1 MEMVSQRRS
10 LIKKQT
16 PKMKKEKSKL
26 KKSNIKQLYLM
37 MLLPV
42 LQVFIFHYVPMFG
55 VVIAFKDYKYGL
67 GIFDSE
73 WVGLDN
79 FRTLMS
85 TADFALAVKNTV
97 VMNICFIVFVMAF
110 SLLLAVILYGIKSRG
125 AVKTYQTVLI
135 TPKFI
140 SWVIAGYMVYA
151 FLDPNYGMLNDII
164 VRFGGEPIQWYSDPD
179 LWPPI
184 LIIAY
189 LWKFVGMDM
198 ILFYSAL
205 MGIDTTLYE
214 AAEIDGAS
222 KIKQFIHVTV
232 PCIAPMICMLLI
244 TKCGH
249 IFKGDFG
256 LFYQLPRN
264 QGVLYPT
271 TDVLDTYI
279 FRVLRV
285 NSNPS
290 LSAAAGLIQS
300 VVGFGMVLL
309 VNKIIKTINPDNS
322 LF

>member
-10 LIKKQT
+10 LIKKKT

-97 VMNICFIVFVMAF
+97 VMNICFIIFVMAF

-222 KIKQFIHVTV
+222 KFKQFIHVTV

>member
-1 MEMVSQRRS
+1 MDTIAQKRGLLKPRS
-10 LIKKQT
+10 KKTKKQ
-16 PKMKKEKSKL
+16 KSKL
-26 KKSNIKQLYLM
+26 RRSNIIQLYLM

-42 LQVFIFHYVPMFG
+42 LQVFIFHYIPMFG
-55 VVIAFKDYKYGL
+55 VTIAFKDYKYGL
-67 GIFDSE
+67 GIFDSA
-73 WVGLDN
+73 WVGLNN

-97 VMNICFIVFVMAF
+97 TMNVFFIVFDMAF
-110 SLLLAVILYGIKSRG
+110 ALLLAVILYGIKSRN

-140 SWVIAGYMVYA
+140 SWVIAGYMLYA

-164 VRFGGEPIQWYSDPD
+164 VRFGGEPIQWYSNPD

-205 MGIDTTLYE
+205 MGIDSTLYE

-222 KIKQFIHVTV
+222 KIKQFIHVTL
-232 PCIAPMICMLLI
+232 PSIAPMICMLLI

-300 VVGFGMVLL
+300 VVGFGMVLV
-309 VNKIIKTINPDNS
+309 VNKIIKTINPENS

>member
-1 MEMVSQRRS
+1 MESTVKKRN
-10 LIKKQT
+10 LIK
-16 PKMKKEKSKL
+16 PRKKGFERKKNTL
-26 KKSNIKQLYLM
+26 KKSNIRQLYLI

-42 LQVFIFHYVPMFG
+42 LQVFLFHYVPMFG
-55 VVIAFKDYKYGL
+55 ITIAFKDYKYGL
-67 GIFDSE
+67 GIFDSP
-73 WVGLDN
+73 WVGFDH
-79 FRTLMS
+79 FETLMS
-85 TADFALAVKNTV
+85 TSDFSLAVKNTV
-97 VMNICFIVFVMAF
+97 LMNSMFIVFDMVFA
-110 SLLLAVILYGIKSRG
+110 LLLAVILYGIKSRN
-125 AVKTYQTVLI
+125 AVKVYQTVLI

-140 SWVIAGYMVYA
+140 SWVIAGYMLYA
-151 FLDPNYGMLNDII
+151 FLDPSYGILNEII
-164 VRFGGEPIQWYSDPD
+164 VGFGGEPIQWYSEPD

-184 LIIAY
+184 LVIAY

-205 MGIDTTLYE
+205 MGIDMSLYE
-214 AAEIDGAS
+214 AAEVDGAS
-222 KIKQFIHVTV
+222 KIQQFWHVTV
-232 PCIAPMICMLLI
+232 PSIAPMICMLLI

-279 FRVLRV
+279 FRVMRV
-285 NSNPS
+285 NNNPS

-300 VVGFGMVLL
+300 VVGLGMVLV
-309 VNKIIKTINPDNS
+309 VNKIIKTINPENS